1 MEYSNHN
8 KTVVGVDTAKQVF
21 QLHWMEPDGQLID
34 LKLSRRKFSEHF
46 ANRMPCRIGMEA
58 CGGSQEWARRF
69 RRMGHE
75 VVLLPAQ
82 SVRAFVT
89 GNKSDVQDAR
99 AIWTAVQHPR
109 AKAVA
114 IKDEEQQMVLGL
126 HRLRQQ
132 QVKFRT
138 AAINCLRGLLGEY
151 GEVMPK
157 GRAGLSRDI
166 ESVLERLIGRVPE
179 MGREEL
185 RAQWERVQEHDEAIG
200 RIERKL
206 EAWSES
212 HEACR
217 RLREMPGIGLLTAT
231 ALVAAVGDARAFRNG
246 REFAAWLGL
255 VPRHSGTGGKTRILG
270 ISKRGDRYLRTLLI
284 HGARA
289 LLVNARELPDWVEKI
304 KQNKPFNVALVA
316 LANRQARIVWALLAH
331 DRQYQK
337 NYGSQPP
344 RG

>member
-1 MEYSNHN
+1 MEYSNQ
-8 KTVVGVDTAKQVF
+8 TVVGVDTAKQVF

-34 LKLSRRKFSEHF
+34 LKLSRKKFSEHF
-46 ANRMPCRIGMEA
+46 ANRVPCRIGMEA

-75 VVLLPAQ
+75 VQLLPAQ

-114 IKDEEQQMVLGL
+114 IKDEEQQAILGL
-126 HRLRQQ
+126 HRMRQQ

-138 AAINCLRGLLGEY
+138 ATINCLRGLLGEY

-157 GRAGLSRDI
+157 GRAGLAREI
-166 ESVLERLIGRVPE
+166 EGVLERLAGRLPE
-179 MGREEL
+179 MGRAEL
-185 RAQWERVQEHDEAIG
+185 CAQWERVQVHDEAIE

-206 EAWSES
+206 AAWSES

-217 RLREMPGIGLLTAT
+217 RLREVPGIGLLTAT
-231 ALVAAVGDARAFRNG
+231 ALMAATGDAQTFRNG
-246 REFAAWLGL
+246 REYAAWLGL
-255 VPRHSGTGGKTRILG
+255 VPRHSGTGGKTRTLG

-289 LLVNARELPDWVEKI
+289 LLVNGRNLPDWVEKI

-316 LANRQARIVWALLAH
+316 VANRQARIVWALLAH
-331 DRQYQK
+331 ARSYQK
-337 NYGSQPP
+337 DYVSQPP

>member
-1 MEYSNHN
+1 MEYSN
-8 KTVVGVDTAKQVF
+8 KTVVGVDTAKHVF
-21 QLHWMEPDGQLID
+21 QLHWVEDGGELVD
-34 LKLSRRKFSEHF
+34 LKLSRQKFVEHF
-46 ANRMPCRIGMEA
+46 ANRAPCRIGLEA

-69 RRMGHE
+69 RQMGHE
-75 VVLLPAQ
+75 VTVLPAQ

-109 AKAVA
+109 SKPVA
-114 IKDEEQQMVLGL
+114 IKDEEQQMILGL

-138 AAINCLRGLLGEY
+138 ATINSLRGLLGEY
-151 GEVMPK
+151 GEVMPQ
-157 GRAGLSRDI
+157 GRAGLTREI
-166 ESVLERLIGRVPE
+166 EGVLDRLAGRVPE

-185 RAQWERVQEHDEAIG
+185 SAQWRRVHEHDEAIA

-206 EAWSES
+206 EAWCAS

-217 RLREMPGIGLLTAT
+217 RLREVPGLGLLTAT
-231 ALVAAVGDARAFRNG
+231 ALVAGAGDARAFRNG

-284 HGARA
+284 HGARS
-289 LLVNARELPDWVEKI
+289 LLVNGRELPDWVEKI
-304 KQNKPFNVALVA
+304 KRNKPFNVAAVA
-316 LANRQARIVWALLAH
+316 VANRQARIAWALLAH
-331 DRQYQK
+331 GRKYQK
-337 NYGSQPP
+337 DYVRPP

>member
-1 MEYSNHN
+1 MEYSN
-8 KTVVGVDTAKQVF
+8 KTVVGVDTAKRVF
-21 QLHWMEPDGQLID
+21 QLHWMEPGGELVD
-34 LKLSRRKFSEHF
+34 LKLSRQKFQEHF
-46 ANRMPCRIGMEA
+46 ANRAPCRIGLEA

-75 VVLLPAQ
+75 VMVLPAQ

-114 IKDEEQQMVLGL
+114 IKDEEQQMILGL
-126 HRLRQQ
+126 HRMRQQ

-138 AAINCLRGLLGEY
+138 ATINCLRGLLSEY

-157 GRAGLSRDI
+157 GRAGLSREI
-166 ESVLERLIGRVPE
+166 EGVLARLTSRLPE
-179 MGREEL
+179 LGLEEL
-185 RAQWERVQEHDEAIG
+185 RRQWGRVQDYDDAIA

-206 EAWSES
+206 EVWSES

-217 RLREMPGIGLLTAT
+217 RLRAVPGIGLLTAT
-231 ALVAAVGDARAFRNG
+231 ALVAAVGDARVFRNG

-255 VPRHSGTGGKTRILG
+255 VPRHRGTGGKTRTLG

-289 LLVNARELPDWVEKI
+289 LLVNGKDLPDWTEKI

-316 LANRQARIVWALLAH
+316 VANRQARIVWALLAH
-331 DRQYQK
+331 DREYRK
-337 NYGSQPP
+337 DYVSPPP

>member
-1 MEYSNHN
+1 MEYSN

-21 QLHWMEPDGQLID
+21 QLHWMEPDGRLID
-34 LKLSRRKFSEHF
+34 LRLSRQRFSEHF
-46 ANRMPCRIGMEA
+46 ANRAPCRIGMEA
-58 CGGSQEWARRF
+58 CGGSQDWARRF

-114 IKDEEQQMVLGL
+114 IRDEEQQAILGL

-138 AAINCLRGLLGEY
+138 ASVNCLRGLLGEY

-157 GRAGLSRDI
+157 GRAGLGR
-166 ESVLERLIGRVPE
+166 EVEGGLARLVGRVPE
-179 MGREEL
+179 MVREEL
-185 RAQWERVQEHDEAIG
+185 RTQWARVREHDQAIE

-206 EAWSES
+206 EAWCES

-217 RLREMPGIGLLTAT
+217 RLRAMPGIGLLSAT

-255 VPRHSGTGGKTRILG
+255 VPRHSGTGGKTRTLG

-304 KQNKPFNVALVA
+304 KRDKPFNVALVA
-316 LANRQARIVWALLAH
+316 VANRQARIIWALLAH
-331 DRQYQK
+331 GRKYQK
-337 NYGSQPP
+337 DYVSQPP

>member
-1 MEYSNHN
+1 MEYSN

-21 QLHWMEPDGQLID
+21 QLHWMEPDGGLVD
-34 LKLSRRKFSEHF
+34 LKLSRKKFVEHF
-46 ANRMPCRIGMEA
+46 ANRAPCRIGLEA

-75 VVLLPAQ
+75 VMVLPAQ
-82 SVRAFVT
+82 SVRAFVI

-114 IKDEEQQMVLGL
+114 IKDEEQQMILGL
-126 HRLRQQ
+126 HRMRQQ

-138 AAINCLRGLLGEY
+138 ATINCLRGLLSEY

-157 GRAGLSRDI
+157 GRAGLTREI
-166 ESVLERLIGRVPE
+166 EGALTRLVDRIPE
-179 MGREEL
+179 MGQEEL
-185 RAQWERVQEHDEAIG
+185 SAQWARVRFYDATVE

-206 EAWSES
+206 EAWCES

-217 RLREMPGIGLLTAT
+217 RLRAVPGVGLLTAT
-231 ALVAAVGDARAFRNG
+231 ALVAAVGDARTFRNG

-255 VPRHSGTGGKTRILG
+255 VPRHCGTGGKTRILG

-289 LLVNARELPDWVEKI
+289 LLVNGKDLPDWIEKI
-304 KQNKPFNVALVA
+304 KRNKPFNVAVVA
-316 LANRQARIVWALLAH
+316 VANRQARIVWALLARGREYRK
-331 DRQYQK
+331 DYV
-337 NYGSQPP
+337 SQPP